1 MKKEIKIGNTK
12 INFKFKLGWKE
23 ASKKERIVEILVYLV
38 IAVIIFFLFNSR
50 Y

>member
-23 ASKKERIVEILVYLV
+23 SSKKERIVAILGYLV
-38 IAVIIFFLFNSR
+38 IAGIIFFLLNR
-50 Y
+50 R